1 MSYNL
6 KFNLKHTKDN
16 TGEQLYVCDTI
27 DKLEIT
33 VPNYMAKNKQSVLKK
48 QLIVIILDEK

>member
-6 KFNLKHTKDN
+6 KFNLKPTKDN

-27 DKLEIT
+27 DNLEIT
-33 VPNYMAKNKQSVLKK
+33 VPNYMSKNKQSVVKK
-48 QLIVIILDEK
+48 QLIIIILDEK